1 MAVESTEY
9 TQSTYDRVA
18 DGYDALWS
26 RHVGPPNERLTRGLR
41 LARGERVADL
51 ACGTGLY
58 TVEMARRVAPG
69 EVVAVDYSEGM
80 LAAARERAEAEGL
93 SLSLVHTK
101 AEDFVAGAESA
112 SFDVISCRFALA
124 YVDWRDVLPR
134 MGRLLRTGG
143 RVGLLTCL
151 SSSTPQLLELF
162 DHCRG
167 SFGAAW
173 SLYKHMG
180 GSFARAFRL
189 YHKLRGIFGDAH
201 FIGVP
206 DDIESAAESLAAGGL
221 EIGET
226 WTDHIR
232 LWFESGEAVILWARD
247 SGYLTHPSLARVDR
261 EDARFLISLFGAGM
275 ETFREARGV
284 PLDLVVGGVIAERR

>member
-26 RHVGPPNERLTRGLR
+26 RHVASPNERLTRELR

-80 LAAARERAEAEGL
+80 LAAARERVEAEGL
-93 SLSLVHTK
+93 SLTLVHTK
-101 AEDFVAGAESA
+101 AEDFVATAPSG
-112 SFDVISCRFALA
+112 SFDVVSCRFALA
-124 YVDWRDVLPR
+124 YVDWREVLPR
-134 MGRLLRTGG
+134 MGRLLRPGG
-143 RVGLLTCL
+143 RVGLLTSL
-151 SSSTPQLLELF
+151 SSSTPQFFDLF
-162 DHCRG
+162 DRYRG

-173 SLYKHMG
+173 SLYKHVG
-180 GSFARAFRL
+180 GSFAKAFRV
-189 YHKLRGIFGDAH
+189 YHRLRGIFGDAH
-201 FIGVP
+201 FIAVP
-206 DDIESAAESLAAGGL
+206 DDVESAAERLAAGGL
-221 EIGET
+221 RIGDT
-226 WTDHIR
+226 WTDRIR
-232 LWFESGEAVILWARD
+232 LWFESGDAAIVWARD

-261 EDARFLISLFGAGM
+261 EGLRFAQSLFSAGM
-275 ETFREARGV
+275 ETFREPRGV
-284 PLDLVVGGVIAERR
+284 PLDLVIGGVIAERR

>member
-1 MAVESTEY
+1 MPVESTEY

-26 RHVGPPNERLTRGLR
+26 RHVAQPNERLTRELR
-41 LARGERVADL
+41 LARGERLADL

-80 LAAARERAEAEGL
+80 LSAARERAEAEGL
-93 SLSLVHTK
+93 SLTLVHTK
-101 AEDFVAGAESA
+101 AEDFVAGADSA

-124 YVDWRDVLPR
+124 YVDWRDVLPL
-134 MGRLLRTGG
+134 MGRLLRPGG
-143 RVGLLTCL
+143 RVGLLTSL
-151 SSSTPQLLELF
+151 STSTPQLYELF
-162 DHCRG
+162 DRYRG

-173 SLYKHMG
+173 SLYKHVG

-189 YHKLRGIFGDAH
+189 YHRLRGIFGDAH
-201 FIGVP
+201 FIAVP
-206 DDIESAAESLAAGGL
+206 DDIESAAERLAAGGL
-221 EIGET
+221 RVHDT

-232 LWFESGEAVILWARD
+232 IWFESGDASIVWARD
-247 SGYLTHPSLARVDR
+247 TGYLTHPSLARVDR
-261 EDARFLISLFGAGM
+261 EGIRFVQALFAAGM
-275 ETFREARGV
+275 ETFREPRGI
-284 PLDLVVGGVIAERR
+284 PLDLVIGGVIAEKR